1 MIEFF
6 AVTPDEDQAFLAA
19 WDASA
24 PPGATLHRALRAD
37 VQWRFVA
44 VPGEPRDGVLLVAAF
59 DVPPGE
65 EFRAGWEPVREAFS
79 GRQGFV
85 GSQVL
90 EDAGGHAVA
99 LVHWSSPLMYARA
112 VSALGDLI
120 AALPSAAHAALYVPQ
135 PMSSVR
141 RSGLTE
147 Q

>member
-24 PPGATLHRALRAD
+24 PPGTTLHRALRAD

-65 EFRAGWEPVREAFS
+65 AFRAGWEPVREAFS

-85 GSQVL
+85 GAQIL
-90 EDAGGHAVA
+90 EDRDARTVA
-99 LVHWSSPLMYARA
+99 MVHWSSPLMYARA

-120 AALPSAAHAALYVPQ
+120 AAMPYAAHAALYVPQ
-135 PMSSVR
+135 PMSSER
-141 RSGLTE
+141 RSGLT
-147 Q
+147 QR